1 MNHTSRTDAS
11 CLTFRFGGRVTFR
24 DSAAFEAVI
33 AEIARATLPWVR
45 FELAELEYLDSYGI
59 GLIAL
64 ARDAAEQAG
73 ARLELVGAHGAVAE
87 VLARISFDTITQDA
101 VDGELRISGP
111 RHSGDETRVAL
122 AGTFRVRDQGR
133 FLPVIQ
139 SAMGEGVERLVI
151 DMGQLRFI
159 DSIGVSLIM
168 TTADEARKVG
178 KELVLGNPRGE
189 VRELLRLTAID
200 TVVRVIEVA

>member
-1 MNHTSRTDAS
+1 MTITRRSDPS
-11 CLTFRFGGRVTFR
+11 CLVYGFEGRLTFR
-24 DSAAFEAVI
+24 DSAAFEAVVG
-33 AEIARATLPWVR
+33 EIAATSLPWVR
-45 FELAELEYLDSYGI
+45 FDLSALDYLDSYGI

-73 ARLELVGAHGAVAE
+73 ARLELSGPHGAVAE
-87 VLARISFDTITQDA
+87 VLSRIAFDFFHHGD
-101 VDGELRISGP
+101 DSLRISPLRRSEG
-111 RHSGDETRVAL
+111 HARVAL
-122 AGTFRVRDQGR
+122 AGDFRVRDQGL

-139 SAMGEGVERLVI
+139 SALADDFQTLVL

-168 TTADEARKVG
+168 TVADELRKTG
-178 KELVLGNPRGE
+178 KELVLGHPTGS

-200 TVVRVIEVA
+200 TVVQVVEAV